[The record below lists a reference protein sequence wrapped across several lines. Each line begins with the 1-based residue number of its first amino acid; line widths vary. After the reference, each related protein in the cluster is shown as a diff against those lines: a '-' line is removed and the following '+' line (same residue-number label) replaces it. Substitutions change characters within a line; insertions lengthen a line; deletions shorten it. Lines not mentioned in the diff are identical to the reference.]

1 MMFICQFLQIKK
13 ENSYNAFSL
22 KHEGCNTLRKKSQWH
37 VSPKKT
43 LHTRHSDMFQPWS
56 ICVEKEILL
65 FCSDDFHWIFL
76 LHMRWLCAKIWLKT
90 GTVTFFTACLCLE
103 FHMTSFRV
111 FKVPQGPLCA
121 SVPQYLTPW
130 RHILAS
136 DHKVPHDQILLL
148 NNISRKVLM
157 SSADHILNPLCPV
170 FQVSNFLPEHRTLK
184 QAVK

>member
-1 MMFICQFLQIKK
+1 MHLVWSMKAATH
-13 ENSYNAFSL
+13 S
-22 KHEGCNTLRKKSQWH
+22 GKS
-37 VSPKKT
+37 
-43 LHTRHSDMFQPWS
+43 HSDMYLLKKHS
-56 ICVEKEILL
+56 IQDTVI
-65 FCSDDFHWIFL
+65 CSSHGQFLWKRKFYCSVLMINDNDYHWIFL

-90 GTVTFFTACLCLE
+90 GTVTCFTACLCLE
-103 FHMTSFRV
+103 FHITSFRV
-111 FKVPQGPLCA
+111 FKVPQGLLCA